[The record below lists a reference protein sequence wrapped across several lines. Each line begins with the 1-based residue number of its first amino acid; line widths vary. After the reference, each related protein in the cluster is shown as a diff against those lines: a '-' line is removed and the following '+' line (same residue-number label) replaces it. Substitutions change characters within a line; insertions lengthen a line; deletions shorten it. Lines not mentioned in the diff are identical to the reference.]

1 MPLATR
7 LVYLLGVWTS
17 IALGLCL
24 LDTSTGQVAAFAPT
38 RQRILS
44 PQRRQQII
52 ATSSTLLHDKK
63 KPEYSRELLLRE
75 EAESPFRKVRFFFY
89 FILGGG
95 ALTSL
100 AVSGARVAAAL
111 NGINPDLLP
120 ESATNVAVDLAG
132 LVVLAALYRNDL
144 AAQESRLE
152 RAQRGAQMAK
162 LTIRASKN
170 ILTGDDY
177 LSSSSSSEPR
187 ETFTTTLAS
196 LRRGRGIEKRVVI
209 CAAGLEKITSV
220 IQQAKEIQDE
230 LTLSDL
236 LVIPYVLGSPSSSS
250 SSELDNDNL
259 PDCVALPS
267 ARNANW
273 QSFIE
278 DEVAEATRQGVD
290 AQAEGLCIILKK
302 NGKIGQRTKGI
313 YLNNMVADVAGRA
326 AMGMDI
332 TNI

>member
-1 MPLATR
+1 MSR
-7 LVYLLGVWTS
+7 LVYLLGVGTI

-24 LDTSTGQVAAFAPT
+24 LDTSTWQVDAFSPT

-44 PQRRQQII
+44 PQRRQI
-52 ATSSTLLHDKK
+52 TTRTLLHEKK

-132 LVVLAALYRNDL
+132 LVVLAAMYRNDL

-162 LTIRASKN
+162 LTVRASKN

-177 LSSSSSSEPR
+177 LSSSSSSSSSSSEPR

-236 LVIPYVLGSPSSSS
+236 LVIPYVLGSSSFSS
-250 SSELDNDNL
+250 SSELENDNL

-267 ARNANW
+267 RNPNW